1 MEFTTFFPCP
11 IIKFVPTYNYVYFF
25 FMLWCEASCKFS
37 EYHKKKETT
46 DIIISYIF
54 ANLIFN
60 YLLFLPHKLWVD
72 HAGHPSTYLQSEKKL
87 DPTGEFKPGSPDT
100 KTSILPARQR

>member
-1 MEFTTFFPCP
+1 MYIFSLCYGVKQVANLVSTT
-11 IIKFVPTYNYVYFF
+11 
-25 FMLWCEASCKFS
+25 
-37 EYHKKKETT
+37 KKETT

-87 DPTGEFKPGSPDT
+87 HPTGEFKPGSPDT